1 MKKRGCRKD
10 LLWIISTDL
19 WYDIRMD
26 CPWMVLSFKS
36 GKNSIGESSLRR
48 EHLGV
53 LKLLG
58 GCASQ
63 IFRSL

>member
-19 WYDIRMD
+19 WYDNRMK
-26 CPWMVLSFKS
+26 CPWMVLSIKS
-36 GKNSIGESSLRR
+36 GKNSIGESSLKR
-48 EHLGV
+48 ERLGV

-58 GCASQ
+58 GRASQ
-63 IFRSL
+63 IFQSL